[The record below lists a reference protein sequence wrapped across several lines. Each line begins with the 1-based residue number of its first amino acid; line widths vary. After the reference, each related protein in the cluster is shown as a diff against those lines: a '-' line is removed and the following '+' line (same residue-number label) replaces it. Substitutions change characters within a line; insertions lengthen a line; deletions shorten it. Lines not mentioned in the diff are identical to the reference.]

1 MQRDGFSF
9 EVRARARDCRART
22 GTFRTPHG
30 DVQTPA
36 FMPVGTKG
44 TVKGCTVR
52 DLRELGTTM
61 LLGNTYHLHLRP
73 GEELV
78 SELGG
83 LHGFM
88 RWDGP
93 ILTDSGGYQV
103 FSLEDTRKLDE
114 DGVTFRSVVDGASV
128 RFTPERVVEIEAAL
142 GADVAMAFDHCP
154 PKPSDRACVEDATAR
169 THRWLERCVRRH
181 RELGGE
187 SRGQA
192 LFGIVQGGAFP
203 DLRAR
208 SVEAVTSHDLV
219 GYAIGGVSVGET
231 REEMLVAVESA
242 APLLPEDQPR
252 YLMGVG
258 TPRDFFDAIERGID
272 LFDCVTPTRH
282 GRTAQAFTSE
292 GALNLRNARF
302 ARDERPL
309 DPRCDCP
316 TCTTGYSRGY
326 LRHLVKSEEMLGA
339 ILLTHHNI
347 RWFHRL
353 MAEIR
358 AGIEQGELARVRA
371 QWLPQAE
378 STPATESAS

>member
-1 MQRDGFSF
+1 MRREGFSY
-9 EVRARARDCRART
+9 EVHARARDCRART
-22 GTFRTPHG
+22 GTFHTPHG

-78 SELGG
+78 RDLGG

-128 RFTPERVVEIEAAL
+128 RFTPERVIEIEAAL

-187 SRGQA
+187 TRGQA

-242 APLLPEDQPR
+242 APLLPEDRPR

-302 ARDERPL
+302 ARDERAL

-316 TCTTGYSRGY
+316 TCVTGYTRAY

-358 AGIEQGELARVRA
+358 AGIEQGELASVRA
-371 QWLPQAE
+371 RWLPQAE
-378 STPATESAS
+378 SAAAAGEAS